1 MPILGVTA
9 SSISGHLIAPD
20 LGVMFPIGSIT
31 LNANASTV
39 TFSSIPQTYT
49 HLQLICMTRIT
60 RTNNDPSSNQLSY
73 NGDSGANYAYH
84 GIFAGANSVAPDSGG
99 GGSLSTMYIGTNASN
114 GTAAGTYAPMI
125 IDILDYSKTNKYKVA
140 RSITGFS
147 QNTSS
152 SGNRSVAV
160 RSGLWT
166 NTNAITSMTF
176 NPNVN
181 QFMTGSTFTLYGI
194 KGE

>member
-1 MPILGVTA
+1 MPILGVIA
-9 SSISGHLIAPD
+9 SSTRQGQATDTGSMFAIS
-20 LGVMFPIGSIT
+20 SIT
-31 LNANASTV
+31 LSADTTSI

-49 HLQLICMTRIT
+49 HLQLICMTRIS
-60 RTNNDPSSNQLSY
+60 RVNNDPSSNQLSF

-99 GGSLSTMYIGTNASN
+99 VGSTSLMYIGTNASN

-147 QNTSS
+147 QNTSG
-152 SGNRSVAV
+152 SGNRSMAV

-181 QFMTGSTFTLYGI
+181 QFMAGSTFTLYGI
-194 KGE
+194 KGA